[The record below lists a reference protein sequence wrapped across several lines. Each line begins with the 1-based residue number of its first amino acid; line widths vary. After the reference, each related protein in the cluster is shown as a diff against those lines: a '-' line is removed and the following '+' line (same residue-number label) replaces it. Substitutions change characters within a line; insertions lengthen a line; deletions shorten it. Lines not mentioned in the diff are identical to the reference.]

1 MFKRDPARTE
11 AAAAFRRRHDAAPL
25 LRDQAPKLKA
35 LRLTFDDA
43 RPDQSTSGR
52 SYARPVIVE
61 SARAHFEV
69 RCLEPRCDGVHDL
82 TAAILRAIR
91 EGQTSA
97 SITSECQDTIN
108 NQPCTRTLVCV
119 CEASYRE

>member
-1 MFKRDPARTE
+1 MYKRDPARAE
-11 AAAAFRRRHDAAPL
+11 AAAAFRRRHDAAPW
-25 LRDQAPKLKA
+25 LRDQAPELQS

-43 RPDQSTSGR
+43 RPDESSSGR

-82 TAAILRAIR
+82 TAAIVRAIR
-91 EGQTSA
+91 ERKTST
-97 SITSECQDTIN
+97 SITSECRGMIN
-108 NQPCTRTLVCV
+108 NQPCTRTLVCS
-119 CEASYRE
+119 CELGYRD

>member
-1 MFKRDPARTE
+1 MYKRDPARTE
-11 AAAAFRRRHDAAPL
+11 ATAAFRRRHDAAPL
-25 LRDQAPKLKA
+25 LRDVAPELKA

-43 RPDQSTSGR
+43 RPDQSSGR
-52 SYARPVIVE
+52 AYARPVIVE

-69 RCLEPRCDGVHDL
+69 RCLEPRCDGLHDL

-91 EGQTSA
+91 ERQTSA
-97 SITSECQDTIN
+97 SITSECNGTIN